1 MYMRV
6 HNTGMAI
13 LNYIGSLSPVVGGAT
28 TAEYV
33 NSMQLMAQSEDICS
47 RMTRMQDTIYAKDKV
62 PKEDLVALWN
72 SNDATTHNRAYGLSV
87 FLSKI
92 EAFHGSCGTA
102 SEGRFTASG
111 VSVGECKLFG
121 TLLMLKLIKEDIHI
135 GTIPRH
141 HTVLRTIRG
150 RAQDGGGPG
159 DRCGVP
165 GAVQAVFRCGGRGR
179 GVSRVARSRSS
190 GWHDAPRIHTT
201 PVE

>member
-72 SNDATTHNRAYGLSV
+72 SNDATH
-87 FLSKI
+87 
-92 EAFHGSCGTA
+92 
-102 SEGRFTASG
+102 
-111 VSVGECKLFG
+111 
-121 TLLMLKLIKEDIHI
+121 
-135 GTIPRH
+135 
-141 HTVLRTIRG
+141 
-150 RAQDGGGPG
+150 AQSLV
-159 DRCGVP
+159 RSQRVP
-165 GAVQAVFRCGGRGR
+165 F
-179 GVSRVARSRSS
+179 
-190 GWHDAPRIHTT
+190 
-201 PVE
+201 